1 MRPGNPAISASTKY
15 TDDARYTLRAETH
28 GPGRLRAFPTAM
40 GQGEQSAPAASG
52 ARKRRGT
59 GPREARGARP
69 GLRVPK
75 TLLLVVATI
84 LLSVSAESAPITQRD
99 LVPQQRAA
107 PQQKRSSP
115 SEGLCPPGHHISEDS
130 RDCISCKYGQDY
142 STHWND
148 LLSCLPCTKCDSGEV
163 EVSPCTTT
171 GNTVCQCEEGTFREE
186 DSPEMCRKCR
196 TGCPRGMVKVSDCT
210 PWSDIEC
217 DHKESG
223 TKHSGEA
230 PAVEETVTSSP
241 GTPASPCSLSGIII
255 IGVIVPVVVLALAV
269 FVWKTSLWKKVL
281 PYLKGI
287 CSGGGG
293 DPEHVDRSSHS
304 PQQPGAED
312 DALSE
317 TMSILQP
324 TQVPEQ
330 EMEVQEPAELTDVNT
345 LSPGE
350 SEHLPEP
357 AEAEGSQRR
366 RLLVPVNEGDPTE
379 TLRQCFDDFAVI
391 VPFDSWEPL
400 MRKLGLMDNEIKVAK
415 AEAAG
420 HRDTLYTMLI
430 KWVNKTG
437 RDASV
442 HTLLDALET
451 LGERL
456 AKQKI
461 EDQLL
466 SSGKFMYLEGNAD
479 SAMS

>member
-1 MRPGNPAISASTKY
+1 MEQR
-15 TDDARYTLRAETH
+15 
-28 GPGRLRAFPTAM
+28 
-40 GQGEQSAPAASG
+40 GQNAPAASG
-52 ARKRRGT
+52 ARKRHGP

-75 TLLLVVATI
+75 TLVLIVAAVLL
-84 LLSVSAESAPITQRD
+84 LVSAESALITQQD
-99 LVPQQRAA
+99 LAPQQRAA

-148 LLSCLPCTKCDSGEV
+148 LLFCLRCTRCDSGEV

-171 GNTVCQCEEGTFREE
+171 RNTACQCEEGTFREE

-196 TGCPRGMVKVSDCT
+196 TGCPRGMVKVGDCT

-217 DHKESG
+217 VHKESG
-223 TKHSGEA
+223 
-230 PAVEETVTSSP
+230 
-241 GTPASPCSLSGIII
+241 II
-255 IGVIVPVVVLALAV
+255 IGVAVAAVVLIVAV
-269 FVWKTSLWKKVL
+269 FVCKSLLWKKVL

-293 DPEHVDRSSHS
+293 DPERVDRSS
-304 PQQPGAED
+304 QRPGAED
-312 DALSE
+312 NALNE
-317 TMSILQP
+317 IVSILQP

-330 EMEVQEPAELTDVNT
+330 EMEVQEPAEPTGVNM
-345 LSPGE
+345 SPGE
-350 SEHLPEP
+350 SEHLPEL

-366 RLLVPVNEGDPTE
+366 RLLVPANEGDPTE
-379 TLRQCFDDFAVI
+379 TLRQCFDDFADL

-461 EDQLL
+461 EDHLL

>member
-1 MRPGNPAISASTKY
+1 
-15 TDDARYTLRAETH
+15 
-28 GPGRLRAFPTAM
+28 M
-40 GQGEQSAPAASG
+40 GQRGQSALAASG
-52 ARKRRGT
+52 AQKGRGP

-69 GLRVPK
+69 GLGILK
-75 TLLLVVATI
+75 TLVLVVVAAAV
-84 LLSVSAESAPITQRD
+84 LMSVSADCALITRQSP
-99 LVPQQRAA
+99 VPHRRAA

-115 SEGLCPPGHHISEDS
+115 TEGLCPPGHHISEDS

-148 LLSCLPCTKCDSGEV
+148 FLFCLRCTKCDSGEV
-163 EVSPCTTT
+163 EVNSCTTT
-171 GNTVCQCEEGTFREE
+171 RNTVCQCKEGTFREE
-186 DSPEMCRKCR
+186 DSPEICRKCR
-196 TGCPRGMVKVSDCT
+196 TGCPRGMVKVKDCT

-217 DHKESG
+217 VHNESG
-223 TKHSGEA
+223 TKHTGEA
-230 PAVEETVTSSP
+230 PAVEKTVTTSP

-255 IGVIVPVVVLALAV
+255 GVTVPVVVVVAV
-269 FVWKTSLWKKVL
+269 IVWKTSLWKKVL
-281 PYLKGI
+281 PYLKGV

-293 DPEHVDRSSHS
+293 DPVRMDSSSRS

-312 DALSE
+312 NALNE
-317 TMSILQP
+317 IVSILQP

-330 EMEVQEPAELTDVNT
+330 EMEIQEPAEQTDVST

-350 SEHLPEP
+350 SERLLER
-357 AEAEGSQRR
+357 AEAEGPQRR
-366 RLLVPVNEGDPTE
+366 GLLVPVNENDPIE

-400 MRKLGLMDNEIKVAK
+400 VRQLGLTDNEIKVAK
-415 AEAAG
+415 AEAASS
-420 HRDTLYTMLI
+420 RDTLYAMLI

-437 RDASV
+437 RSASV
-442 HTLLDALET
+442 NTLLDALEM

-461 EDQLL
+461 QDRLL
-466 SSGKFMYLEGNAD
+466 SSRKFMYLEDNAD

>member
-1 MRPGNPAISASTKY
+1 MEQR
-15 TDDARYTLRAETH
+15 
-28 GPGRLRAFPTAM
+28 
-40 GQGEQSAPAASG
+40 GQNAPAASG
-52 ARKRRGT
+52 ARKRHGP

-75 TLLLVVATI
+75 TLVLIVAAVLL
-84 LLSVSAESAPITQRD
+84 LVSAESALITQQD
-99 LVPQQRAA
+99 LAPQQRAA

-148 LLSCLPCTKCDSGEV
+148 LLFCLRCTRCDSGEV

-171 GNTVCQCEEGTFREE
+171 RNTACQCEEGTFREE

-196 TGCPRGMVKVSDCT
+196 TGCPRGMVKVGDCT

-217 DHKESG
+217 VHKESG
-223 TKHSGEA
+223 
-230 PAVEETVTSSP
+230 
-241 GTPASPCSLSGIII
+241 II
-255 IGVIVPVVVLALAV
+255 IGVAVAAVVLIVAV
-269 FVWKTSLWKKVL
+269 FVCKSLLWKKVL

-293 DPEHVDRSSHS
+293 DPERVDRSS
-304 PQQPGAED
+304 QRPGAED
-312 DALSE
+312 NALNE
-317 TMSILQP
+317 IVSILQP

-330 EMEVQEPAELTDVNT
+330 EMEVQEPAEPTGVNM
-345 LSPGE
+345 SPGE

-366 RLLVPVNEGDPTE
+366 RLLVPANEGDPTE
-379 TLRQCFDDFAVI
+379 TLRQCFDDFADL

-461 EDQLL
+461 EDHLL

>member
-1 MRPGNPAISASTKY
+1 MEQR
-15 TDDARYTLRAETH
+15 
-28 GPGRLRAFPTAM
+28 
-40 GQGEQSAPAASG
+40 GQNAPAASG
-52 ARKRRGT
+52 ARKRHGP

-75 TLLLVVATI
+75 TLVLIVAAVLL
-84 LLSVSAESAPITQRD
+84 LVSAESALITQQD
-99 LVPQQRAA
+99 LAPQQRAA

-148 LLSCLPCTKCDSGEV
+148 LLFCLRCTRCDSGEV

-171 GNTVCQCEEGTFREE
+171 RNTACQCEEGTFREE

-196 TGCPRGMVKVSDCT
+196 TRCPRGMVKVGDCT

-217 DHKESG
+217 VHKESG
-223 TKHSGEA
+223 
-230 PAVEETVTSSP
+230 
-241 GTPASPCSLSGIII
+241 II
-255 IGVIVPVVVLALAV
+255 IGVAVAAVVLIVAV
-269 FVWKTSLWKKVL
+269 FVCKSLLWKKVL

-293 DPEHVDRSSHS
+293 DPERVDRSS
-304 PQQPGAED
+304 QRPGAED
-312 DALSE
+312 NALNE
-317 TMSILQP
+317 IVSILQP

-330 EMEVQEPAELTDVNT
+330 EMEVQEPAEPTGVNM
-345 LSPGE
+345 SPGE

-366 RLLVPVNEGDPTE
+366 RLLVPANEGDPTE
-379 TLRQCFDDFAVI
+379 TLRQCFDDFADL

-461 EDQLL
+461 EDHLL